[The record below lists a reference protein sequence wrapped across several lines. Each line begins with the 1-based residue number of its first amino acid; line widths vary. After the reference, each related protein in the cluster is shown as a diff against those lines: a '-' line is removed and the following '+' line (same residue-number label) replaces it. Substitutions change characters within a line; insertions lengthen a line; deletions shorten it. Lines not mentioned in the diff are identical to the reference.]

1 MSIQLRRTLWLSFVL
16 FAAQLL
22 IGLLV
27 SPLPAHAAI
36 GDLECAAAFQFNFDP
51 PLTATNTTG
60 HPTASA
66 VLVDCESPNGQYS
79 DLRSANVNNINATVT
94 DSAGPCNLLI
104 TITGSARFDW
114 NTGEHSTLNFTI
126 NTNPLNGNI
135 TLSATINSG
144 PLKGDTVNAAPVVAH
159 PNVDC
164 LLAGL
169 ETLTAELAVVVFG

>member
-79 DLRSANVNNINATVT
+79 DLRSAN
-94 DSAGPCNLLI
+94 
-104 TITGSARFDW
+104 
-114 NTGEHSTLNFTI
+114 
-126 NTNPLNGNI
+126 PLNGNI